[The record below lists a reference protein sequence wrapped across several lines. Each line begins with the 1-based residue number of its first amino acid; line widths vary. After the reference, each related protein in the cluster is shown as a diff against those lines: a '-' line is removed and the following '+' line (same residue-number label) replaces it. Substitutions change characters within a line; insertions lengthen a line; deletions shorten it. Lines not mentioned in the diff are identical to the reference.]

1 MEAKRKATIMR
12 AGLLAGAILALAGC
26 SVTKIEYHQN
36 EKGETSYRIYRNGH
50 WLKTEAEGMSGGM
63 SADGKFSIAL
73 DGMRSSPSEEFNRT
87 MQTYTGAFIQ
97 LAQIAAAAYNPSA
110 SAAIK
115 SAADAKS
122 ATDSPATQPSKSAA
136 KALATAAATCA
147 DGKCEDTTPA
157 VNICTGEP
165 LAGAACAD
173 GKCEDK

>member
-1 MEAKRKATIMR
+1 MKRVMIM
-12 AGLLAGAILALAGC
+12 AACAALAAGC

-115 SAADAKS
+115 STADAKS
-122 ATDSPATQPSKSAA
+122 AADSPATQTSQSAKSSQSAA
-136 KALATAAATCA
+136 KASAAAAASCP
-147 DGKCEDTTPA
+147 DGKCEDKTPA

-165 LAGAACAD
+165 LNGGAACAD